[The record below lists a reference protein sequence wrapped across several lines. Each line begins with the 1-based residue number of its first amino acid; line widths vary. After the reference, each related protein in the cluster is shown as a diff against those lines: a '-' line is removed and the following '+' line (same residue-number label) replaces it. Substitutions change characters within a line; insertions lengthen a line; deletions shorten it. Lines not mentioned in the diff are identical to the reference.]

1 MKRSIL
7 FMVLVSVL
15 SIGMVSANSEI
26 ELRKDLPIRP
36 IPSSMGNNLSTT
48 ATISDLELAIYFETS
63 IGDATITVTDD
74 SSQVVYI
81 ETVNTDSNPEIHIP
95 VDLWNKGNYN
105 LTITYTNTTLRG
117 DFTLE

>member
-1 MKRSIL
+1 MQI
-7 FMVLVSVL
+7 
-15 SIGMVSANSEI
+15 
-26 ELRKDLPIRP
+26 
-36 IPSSMGNNLSTT
+36 NLSTT
-48 ATISDLELAIYFETS
+48 ATINDTDLAIYFETS